1 MQRSHNIV
9 VKGQAFSALSG
20 EGLLDSALANG
31 VSIPYNCRAGHC
43 GTCKVR
49 ILEGSVKGG
58 ESGEDGIVHACQSK
72 ICGDVVVE
80 PAEAS
85 TIKTTNGTVAF
96 LRRPGSDVF
105 EIGINTEQ
113 AIPYL
118 PGQFILVQFAGFP
131 ARNFSLTMP
140 LKGRVNGNMICL
152 HVRRI
157 PDGKVTPQLGRK
169 ILPGHKVTLTGPYGS
184 AHFRPNLRNRLI
196 LVSSGTGFA
205 PIWSITAAALCEN
218 VERQI
223 MMVVGARSLES
234 LYMRSVLGKLTQF
247 PNVRILPVLSE
258 AQNLPKAIKIGRP
271 TDYMPRLHNSDIVY
285 TCGAPPMVETVKKI
299 AAAANA
305 VCYADPFVP
314 PPPEEPVETMLQ
326 RVMGWLPSGQPAREA
341 PRLLPPPKRNG
352 SGKRQMTRSRRQNM
366 PMLPMRSDQSRSSM
380 RS

>member
-1 MQRSHNIV
+1 MPRSHNIV
-9 VKGQAFSALSG
+9 VKGQAFSAARG
-20 EGLLDSALANG
+20 EVLLDSALANG

-49 ILEGSVKGG
+49 VLEGSVQGG

-72 ICGDVVVE
+72 IVDDVVVE

-85 TIKTTNGTVAF
+85 TIKTVNGTVSF

-105 EIGINTEQ
+105 EVGINTER
-113 AIPYL
+113 AFPYL
-118 PGQFILVQFAGFP
+118 PGQFVLVQFAGFP
-131 ARNFSLTMP
+131 ARNFSLTLP
-140 LKGRVNGNMICL
+140 LKGRVNGNMVCL
-152 HVRRI
+152 HIARVS
-157 PDGKVTPQLGRK
+157 DGKVTPALGRK
-169 ILPGHKVTLTGPYGS
+169 IVPGHKVTLTGPYGS

-205 PIWSITAAALCEN
+205 PIWSITAAALSEN

-223 MMVVGARSLES
+223 MMVIGAKSLETF
-234 LYMRSVLGKLTQF
+234 YMRSVLSKLTRF
-247 PNVRILPVLSE
+247 PNVRILPVLSK
-258 AQNLPKAIKIGRP
+258 ADNLPKAIKIGRP
-271 TDYMPRLHNSDIVY
+271 TDYMPRLHNSDVIY
-285 TCGAPPMVETVKKI
+285 TCGSPPMVETVKKI

-314 PPPEEPVETMLQ
+314 PPHEEPVESMLK
-326 RVMGWLPSGQPAREA
+326 RIAGWLPSSQSGKEA

-352 SGKRQMTRSRRQNM
+352 QGQRSANGRRQNV
-366 PMLPMRSDQSRSSM
+366 PLLPMRNEYSRASL